1 MKDLRSY
8 FFGDRIVKVKK
19 GGYDEPVRIPKADSA
34 ALDSA
39 LREAVKAGS
48 LWLTAGPAS
57 VLGEEVPAGV
67 LTEDAVVQAP
77 PPPVGVYDLLVER
90 LPEAWEDQTT
100 TALGLALALSRGG
113 KTLPWPTVSG
123 AIDGA
128 LRAGLLELAVDSGP
142 WPCGYGTAQTVR
154 LRLKSGVEIPPPPP
168 PPPAGQLSAETDLTV
183 AQIQDLADV
192 IGDIASVAVGHRWA
206 LRAHFELGDEKRPP
220 DDVVEKVAKLL
231 RGVSKDWDLG

>member
-1 MKDLRSY
+1 
-8 FFGDRIVKVKK
+8 
-19 GGYDEPVRIPKADSA
+19 
-34 ALDSA
+34 
-39 LREAVKAGS
+39 
-48 LWLTAGPAS
+48 
-57 VLGEEVPAGV
+57 
-67 LTEDAVVQAP
+67 
-77 PPPVGVYDLLVER
+77 
-90 LPEAWEDQTT
+90 
-100 TALGLALALSRGG
+100 
-113 KTLPWPTVSG
+113 VSG

-168 PPPAGQLSAETDLTV
+168 PPPAGQLSAEADLTA

-206 LRAHFELGDEKRPP
+206 LRAHFERGDETRPP

-231 RGVSKDWDLG
+231 RGVSKDWDLV